1 MAGYAGL
8 GTILH
13 LGAPI
18 NEDVAELTNIGG
30 PGVSADTIDVSS
42 HDSLADDDAYRTYV
56 AGLLDGGEVSM
67 EGNLTTVAAA
77 GHIMTALEGRVAI
90 PITITFPA
98 LAGGYTWVFDGIVT
112 AFETAAPHD
121 GKLGFSSSIKVTGQ
135 PVLS

>member
-8 GTILH
+8 GTILS

-18 NEDVAELTNIGG
+18 NQDVAELTNISG

-56 AGLLDGGEVSM
+56 AGLLDGGEISV
-67 EGNLTTVAAA
+67 EGNLTTAVA
-77 GHIMTALEGRVAI
+77 GNYIMTALEGRAAI

-98 LAGGYTWVFDGIVT
+98 TAGVATWTFDGIVT
-112 AFETAAPHD
+112 AFETSSPHD
-121 GKLGFSSSIKVTGQ
+121 AKLGFSASIKVTGQ
-135 PVLS
+135 PTLA